1 MFNKEDAFHGVMAAV
16 ALVAVLYTRR
26 GLQQGLQEMRWRLTI
41 HSLTVRDTYGSP
53 VQLQSFSGQVMLIVN
68 IASKC
73 GLTSSQYDGL
83 RQLMEEYEERGLS
96 ILNFPCNQFGG
107 QMPESDG
114 QEMLDHLRKEGANI
128 GHLFAKI
135 DVKGAQADPLYKLL
149 TRQQPDIEWNF
160 VKFLVDR
167 RGNVYKRYGA
177 ELEPVALAHDI
188 ELLLA
193 DASE

>member
-1 MFNKEDAFHGVMAAV
+1 MFDKEFLFPGLLVAV
-16 ALVAVLYTRR
+16 ALVVVLQTRSR
-26 GLQQGLQEMRWRLTI
+26 LQQDLQDMRWRLTI
-41 HSLTVRDTYGSP
+41 HALTVRDTFGNP
-53 VQLQSFSGQVMLIVN
+53 VQLDTFAGHVLLIVN

-73 GLTSSQYDGL
+73 GLTLSQYNGL
-83 RQLMEEYEERGLS
+83 RYLLEEYEDQGLR

-114 QEMLDHLRKEGANI
+114 QEMLDHLRREGANI

-149 TRQQPDIEWNF
+149 TRHQHDIEWNF

-167 RGNVYKRYGA
+167 KGNIHKRYGA
-177 ELEPVALAHDI
+177 ELEPVALTDDI
-188 ELLLA
+188 ELLLGR
-193 DASE
+193 